1 VLLYYIGLI
10 FWTCLGLV
18 LFQRL
23 VRTALEDDPR
33 TNRIAA
39 AVTLGMWPATTLC
52 YYTFSA
58 MAHVAAFT
66 ASVVFLLSWWK
77 AKTSTAWALW
87 FGCGAALGVLSL
99 CRWQDFLFVAVPIV
113 HDLQRRLRRDLTFD
127 RSWLLSR
134 AAAVAGF
141 TVVFWPQLVQW
152 KSVYGAWLAMPRG
165 ATVLEFPPQHVM
177 HALVSTQHGWFVW
190 TPAAALGLA
199 GLIWS
204 CRMSRVAPALLAAV
218 VCEVWLVGALQ
229 ENWDGHVAFG
239 MRYLTSTCSLL
250 GLGLALAMARV
261 APRVRLATLALAS
274 ACAAFTLVFGVQ
286 YRLDLLPKRD
296 RLTVDEL
303 VADKLHLRRAVRR
316 SRAVMEAKQL
326 LDEGRPAEAAAR
338 IEFAKQ
344 AFGEGRDIL
353 QAQAAAYARLGDGPR
368 RMAAQAELDR
378 LLASRLF

>member
-1 VLLYYIGLI
+1 
-10 FWTCLGLV
+10 
-18 LFQRL
+18 
-23 VRTALEDDPR
+23 
-33 TNRIAA
+33 
-39 AVTLGMWPATTLC
+39 
-52 YYTFSA
+52 
-58 MAHVAAFT
+58 
-66 ASVVFLLSWWK
+66 
-77 AKTSTAWALW
+77 
-87 FGCGAALGVLSL
+87 
-99 CRWQDFLFVAVPIV
+99 
-113 HDLQRRLRRDLTFD
+113 
-127 RSWLLSR
+127 
-134 AAAVAGF
+134 
-141 TVVFWPQLVQW
+141 
-152 KSVYGAWLAMPRG
+152 
-165 ATVLEFPPQHVM
+165 
-177 HALVSTQHGWFVW
+177 
-190 TPAAALGLA
+190 
-199 GLIWS
+199 
-204 CRMSRVAPALLAAV
+204 V